1 MSWCS
6 NRRQGEG
13 VWLMH
18 LRGGVTWWHSRLEE
32 LTTKLL
38 PSTVGVYASWWG
50 LLAATS
56 RDAIVDQIQV
66 DAGMHS
72 RPKGCSTKEAVVVHQ
87 RKPRHSSPHPHTNH
101 RNASRKL
108 KYLPS
113 CSFSVFTHWL
123 QLSKVLLST
132 NSLRPSSTIKSHFTS
147 FSRCNPHDTLGP
159 HHSMMVLVL
168 WHATAVEYVNFWKWN
183 HCLNS
188 LQPPHPSCETLNS
201 SSQLGKW
208 FLSDKSSCHDKVV
221 YAHFP
226 LRHGIYLSRSV
237 MQSNWSCSALF
248 PFVALS

>member
-132 NSLRPSSTIKSHFTS
+132 NSLRPSSTTMPSLSDSCSQMQNTHCLEDHMIKSHFTS
-147 FSRCNPHDTLGP
+147 FSRCNPHDTLGS
-159 HHSMMVLVL
+159 HHYGSCLVACHSCRICEL
-168 WHATAVEYVNFWKWN
+168 LEVESLSELAAT
-183 HCLNS
+183 S
-188 LQPPHPSCETLNS
+188 PP
-201 SSQLGKW
+201 
-208 FLSDKSSCHDKVV
+208 
-221 YAHFP
+221 
-226 LRHGIYLSRSV
+226 
-237 MQSNWSCSALF
+237 
-248 PFVALS
+248 